1 MSTDI
6 EIGSDEIEFKRQ
18 LDACEEA
25 LDMLSDYDILMMT
38 TPDKLVNIASNCVME
53 ENVHL
58 FAHRLFA
65 TDAKTAKMLYDELAY
80 YLEH

>member
-1 MSTDI
+1 M
-6 EIGSDEIEFKRQ
+6 EIEADDVVFKRQ
-18 LDACEEA
+18 LDECEEA

-38 TPDKLVNIASNCVME
+38 TPDKLVNIAANCVIE